1 MDLSKQIQDYEVRI
15 SALRSRQSLQ
25 RTPFGLFDELYEEV
39 SQGIEELR
47 IVDEEL
53 RQRNTELYEAYS
65 ALLQERQRY
74 HELFAFAPDAY
85 LVTDL
90 NGVILE
96 ANAQAERLLEL
107 PAEYLRSKSL
117 GQFAAGRRQ
126 RELFKIWFSKLLV
139 SDGKTDIELVLRAQ
153 RRGRFQAEIHVARL
167 AGPGRDFKN
176 LLWVVRDVSRT
187 RRARRDAELAAVVRA
202 CGDAILTQT
211 LDGRVSTYNP
221 AARLLYGLRPREVI
235 GQPFLRL
242 VAPERWR
249 EHERLIASLSRAL
262 PVQTIDTLHVRGDGT
277 QVNVSMTASLIL
289 QESAVPRGVAF
300 VVHEITERKLLE
312 ARLRD
317 QALELE
323 RSDQRKTDF
332 IAVLAHE
339 LRSPLNVVVS
349 ALHAFAESPDEALRR
364 EIPAMCLRN
373 ARYMTRLIGELLDLS
388 RISRDELAVFPRS
401 ITVQQV
407 ISRAV
412 ELARPTFEA
421 RRHELLL
428 ELPEQPLPID
438 ADPARMIQAVTNL
451 LDNSAKYTAPGG
463 RVRLLASADD
473 AGALISVED
482 NGVGIPHELITRMFE
497 PFVQGDPAH
506 HRARSGLGLGLA
518 LVRRIIE
525 LHGGSVTA
533 ESGGINRGSV
543 FTIRLPRGGAPIAGA
558 LEHLSAPENELVVD

>member
-1 MDLSKQIQDYEVRI
+1 MDLTKQIHDYEVRI
-15 SALRSRQSLQ
+15 SALRSRQSSQ
-25 RTPFGLFDELYEEV
+25 RTPMGLFDELYEEV

-90 NGVILE
+90 KCVILE
-96 ANAQAERLLEL
+96 ANAQAERMFEL
-107 PAEYLRSKSL
+107 PAEYLRNRSFA
-117 GQFAAGRRQ
+117 QFAAGRRQ
-126 RELFKIWFSKLLV
+126 RELFKIWFSAFL
-139 SDGKTDIELVLRAQ
+139 DANAKTDIELVLRAQ
-153 RRGRFQAEIHVARL
+153 RRGRFPAEVHVARL
-167 AGPGRDFKN
+167 AGPSRDFAN

-211 LDGRVSTYNP
+211 MDGCVSTYNP

-235 GQPFLRL
+235 GQPFSRL
-242 VAPERWR
+242 VAPERRR

-277 QVNVSMTASLIL
+277 QVNVSVTASLIM

-349 ALHAFAESPDEALRR
+349 ALHAFAESPDDALRR

-407 ISRAV
+407 VTRAI
-412 ELARPTFEA
+412 ELARPTLEA
-421 RRHELLL
+421 RRHEFEL
-428 ELPEQPLPID
+428 ELSEEPLPID
-438 ADPARMIQAVTNL
+438 ADPARMIQAITNL

-463 RVRLLASADD
+463 RVRLLARGDES
-473 AGALISVED
+473 GALIRVED
-482 NGVGIPHELITRMFE
+482 NGVGIPGELIARVFE

-533 ESGGINRGSV
+533 ESEGTNRGST
-543 FTIRLPRGGAPIAGA
+543 FTIRLPRGGAPITDAF
-558 LEHLSAPENELVVD
+558 EHLSAPENELVD

>member
-1 MDLSKQIQDYEVRI
+1 MDLTKQIHDYEVRI
-15 SALRSRQSLQ
+15 SALRSRQSSQ
-25 RTPFGLFDELYEEV
+25 RTPLGLFDELYEEV

-90 NGVILE
+90 NGVMLE
-96 ANAQAERLLEL
+96 ANAHAERLFEL
-107 PAEYLRSKSL
+107 PAEYLRGKSF

-126 RELFKIWFSKLLV
+126 REVFKIWFSTFL
-139 SDGKTDIELVLRAQ
+139 DAEGKTDIEIVLRAQ
-153 RRGRFQAEIHVARL
+153 RRGRFPAEVRVARL
-167 AGPGRDFKN
+167 AGPSRDFAH
-176 LLWVVRDVSRT
+176 LLWVIRDVSRT

-211 LDGRVSTYNP
+211 MDGIVSTYNP

-235 GQPFLRL
+235 GHPFLRL
-242 VAPERWR
+242 IAPERR
-249 EHERLIASLSRAL
+249 CEHERLIASLSRAL

-277 QVNVSMTASLIL
+277 QVNVSVTASLIL

-349 ALHAFAESPDEALRR
+349 ALHAFAESPDDALRR

-407 ISRAV
+407 VTRAI
-412 ELARPTFEA
+412 ELSRPTFEA
-421 RRHELLL
+421 RRHAFDVEIS
-428 ELPEQPLPID
+428 EQPLTID
-438 ADPARMIQAVTNL
+438 ADPARMIQAITNL

-463 RVRLLASADD
+463 RIRLIARDD
-473 AGALISVED
+473 ESGAVISVED
-482 NGVGIPHELITRMFE
+482 NGVGIPSELIGRVFE

-518 LVRRIIE
+518 LVKRIIE

-533 ESGGINRGSV
+533 ESEGLNRGSV
-543 FTIRLPRGGAPIAGA
+543 FTIRLPRGGALIADA
-558 LEHLSAPENELVVD
+558 FEHLSSPDNELVD